1 MSTTA
6 MWLLLAVVVIV
17 IVFASVLYKRT
28 FTVHE
33 LALTGV
39 MAALSLVAYL
49 FFRVPFYGGSSFHLG
64 NTFTA
69 LTALLL
75 DGVSGG
81 LAGAIGLAL
90 ADILAGD
97 PGYAVTTFVL
107 KFIIGITCG
116 AVAHKVFKLRE
127 LDKHAPGYLAKVIA
141 AAASGLLL
149 NVFTDP
155 FLGYFRNVYIFG
167 QEYTIAKA
175 LTKITGGVTFVNSVA
190 STVCVVLLYLA
201 LRPAS
206 SVQTCCRRLKRRP
219 TSNQLPSL
227 SDVLIK
233 RKRHLPHGRC
243 LFRLF
248 LFKYEEPE
256 RDVRGQFLQ
265 CRETGCAVPGR
276 FPVVGRHGE
285 ESFQLPGRHR
295 DAAGDFPL
303 SDGFK
308 ARIRHFLHRVF
319 VRLFVE
325 DGLHLEEMLCTR
337 HGVDEPSAG
346 AQDAEKLLLREGRE
360 AVEQHIRPACA
371 HRLMELDATA
381 YRAEGRAFAARRTA
395 GFAMSKPASSSG
407 RPASSNCFAMHRSY
421 QPSPQ
426 PASSRRSGFPAF
438 G

>member
-81 LAGAIGLAL
+81 LAL
-90 ADILAGD
+90 ADILAGN

-127 LDKHAPGYLAKVIA
+127 LDKHTPGYLAKVIA

-190 STVCVVLLYLA
+190 STVCVVILYLA
-201 LRPAS
+201 LRPALE
-206 SVQTCCRRLKRRP
+206 RANL
-219 TSNQLPSL
+219 LPKAQKAS
-227 SDVLIK
+227 
-233 RKRHLPHGRC
+233 
-243 LFRLF
+243 
-248 LFKYEEPE
+248 EP
-256 RDVRGQFLQ
+256 
-265 CRETGCAVPGR
+265 
-276 FPVVGRHGE
+276 
-285 ESFQLPGRHR
+285 
-295 DAAGDFPL
+295 
-303 SDGFK
+303 K
-308 ARIRHFLHRVF
+308 A
-319 VRLFVE
+319 
-325 DGLHLEEMLCTR
+325 D
-337 HGVDEPSAG
+337 
-346 AQDAEKLLLREGRE
+346 K
-360 AVEQHIRPACA
+360 
-371 HRLMELDATA
+371 
-381 YRAEGRAFAARRTA
+381 
-395 GFAMSKPASSSG
+395 
-407 RPASSNCFAMHRSY
+407 
-421 QPSPQ
+421 
-426 PASSRRSGFPAF
+426 
-438 G
+438 

>member
-97 PGYAVTTFVL
+97 PGYAITTFVL

-116 AVAHKVFKLRE
+116 AVAHKVFKLRD
-127 LDKHAPGYLAKVIA
+127 LDRHSSGYLVKVIVA
-141 AAASGLLL
+141 AGSGLLL

-167 QEYTIAKA
+167 QEYTVAQA
-175 LTKITGGVTFVNSVA
+175 LTKIAGGVTFVNSVA

-201 LRPAS
+201 LRPALD
-206 SVQTCCRRLKRRP
+206 RAGL
-219 TSNQLPSL
+219 LP
-227 SDVLIK
+227 K
-233 RKRHLPHGRC
+233 
-243 LFRLF
+243 
-248 LFKYEEPE
+248 
-256 RDVRGQFLQ
+256 
-265 CRETGCAVPGR
+265 
-276 FPVVGRHGE
+276 GE
-285 ESFQLPGRHR
+285 
-295 DAAGDFPL
+295 
-303 SDGFK
+303 K
-308 ARIRHFLHRVF
+308 
-319 VRLFVE
+319 
-325 DGLHLEEMLCTR
+325 
-337 HGVDEPSAG
+337 
-346 AQDAEKLLLREGRE
+346 K
-360 AVEQHIRPACA
+360 
-371 HRLMELDATA
+371 
-381 YRAEGRAFAARRTA
+381 
-395 GFAMSKPASSSG
+395 
-407 RPASSNCFAMHRSY
+407 N
-421 QPSPQ
+421 
-426 PASSRRSGFPAF
+426 
-438 G
+438 